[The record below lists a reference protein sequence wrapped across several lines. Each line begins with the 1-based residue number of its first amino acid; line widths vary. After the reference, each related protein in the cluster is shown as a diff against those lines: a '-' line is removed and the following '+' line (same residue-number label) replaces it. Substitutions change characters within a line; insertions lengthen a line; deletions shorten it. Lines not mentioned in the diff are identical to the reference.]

1 MKHMGAKKLA
11 RMAVLTAVALTIFV
25 AEAQIPV
32 PVPIPGV
39 KLGLANIVTV
49 YAMFTLGPG
58 PAGAILL
65 SRVILGSLFAGG
77 ITIFYSMAGGVCCY
91 LMMLVMRRLVTGRQ
105 IWVLSVL
112 GAAAHNIGQ
121 IAVAAA
127 VTRTPGVAVY
137 LPVLMVS
144 GIVTGLFTGV
154 CAQLL
159 LVRLKKV
166 L

>member
-1 MKHMGAKKLA
+1 MGAKKLA

-49 YAMFTLGPG
+49 YAMFALGPG

-65 SRVILGSLFAGG
+65 ARVILGSLFAGG
-77 ITIFYSMAGGVCCY
+77 ITIFYSLAGGACCY
-91 LMMLVMRRLVTGRQ
+91 LVMLVMRRLVTGRQ
-105 IWVLSVL
+105 IWALSML

-127 VTRTPGVAVY
+127 IVRTPAVAAY
-137 LPVLMVS
+137 LPILMVS

-159 LVRLKKV
+159 LERLKKI